1 MAGIHKLCHMANI
14 QWLACTHTAAC
25 QSLVHEY
32 DRLKHKHSCVNKHLS
47 HAWYA
52 THCAN
57 TSCPLVACMQV
68 CVCACVCMCLHVC
81 ACVCIVCACVCA
93 CVFACVACMCGMYV
107 WHVCVA
113 CVGVQ
118 SWDNG
123 LQVKGSW
130 ENTCY
135 ALIRTHQDT

>member
-1 MAGIHKLCHMANI
+1 M
-14 QWLACTHTAAC
+14 
-25 QSLVHEY
+25 
-32 DRLKHKHSCVNKHLS
+32 CV
-47 HAWYA
+47 
-52 THCAN
+52 
-57 TSCPLVACMQV
+57 
-68 CVCACVCMCLHVC
+68 HVC
-81 ACVCIVCACVCA
+81 ALCVHVCVH
-93 CVFACVACMCGMYV
+93 VYLHVWHVCVACMCGMYV